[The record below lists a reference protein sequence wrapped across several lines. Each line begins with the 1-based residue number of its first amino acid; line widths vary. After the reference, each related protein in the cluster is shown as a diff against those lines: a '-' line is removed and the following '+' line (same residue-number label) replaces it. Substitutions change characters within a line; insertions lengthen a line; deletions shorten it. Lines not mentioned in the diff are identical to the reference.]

1 MAAPDGSVFMKRA
14 DGTLLRHTDPMY
26 RIAAHVMAKRSDS
39 MNSITLDIPLEPM
52 EAYIRQK
59 KKEGRPISHMAI
71 IMAAYNRMLTEY
83 PALNRF
89 IVNKRAYARNEI
101 AIGMVVLKAGQADH
115 GTMSKIYL
123 QPTDTIFDVEERIQ
137 KYVSENRV
145 EGDNNSTDALIN
157 KLVSLPG
164 LLRVAV
170 NVLVWADKHNL
181 LPKAIID
188 ASPFHVSM
196 VFTNLA
202 SIRTNHI
209 YHHCYDFGTTSM
221 VVAAGNTREVPRRK
235 GGEIV
240 HEKCLPLGVVMDERI
255 ASGSYFAIAFRRM
268 KQYLKDPSLL
278 ETPPTEIKPD
288 PEL

>member
-1 MAAPDGSVFMKRA
+1 MKRA
-14 DGTLLRHTDPMY
+14 DGTFLRHTDPMY

-39 MNSITLDIPLEPM
+39 MNSITIDLPLAPM
-52 EAYIRQK
+52 EAYIRAK
-59 KKEGRPISHMAI
+59 KKEGVSISHMAL
-71 IMAAYNRMLTEY
+71 IMAAYVRTLADY

-89 IVNKRAYARNEI
+89 IVNKRAYSRNEI
-101 AIGMVVLKAGQADH
+101 AVGMVVLKGGEMDN
-115 GTMSKIYL
+115 GTMSKIYF
-123 QPTDTIFDVEERIQ
+123 QPEDTIFDVQQRIEQ
-137 KYVSENRV
+137 YVSDNRAA
-145 EGDNNSTDALIN
+145 GDNNATDKLIN
-157 KLVSLPG
+157 TLVSLPG

-221 VVAAGNTREVPRRK
+221 VVAAGNPREVPHRK

-255 ASGSYFAIAFRRM
+255 ASGSYFAMAFRCM
-268 KQYLKDPSLL
+268 KTYLKDPTLL
-278 ETPPTEIKPD
+278 ECPPARVLAD